1 MGDSVNRE
9 PRGWSRLLSA
19 LALKFDQHLENTRA
33 EAFVQPIFRAAPRCF
48 LAGGSG
54 SFCATMIERGFLGQ
68 GFIGKGRDVV
78 SFNLVFHVASA
89 LTCLLLIYALLRL
102 QSLVRFHGQLWQS
115 LNPSRRAV
123 QLDWPSL
130 FLEKFGQALDII
142 VQGPAEKGM
151 AQKILVEV
159 WVRAHLDLGIEQI
172 VWQSGHS
179 LQLITRNQDQTGL
192 WPEKLEKALGG
203 QIKVLLKA
211 VGKEL
216 SKGEKN

>member
-9 PRGWSRLLSA
+9 PRGLSRHLSV
-19 LALKFDQHLENTRA
+19 LALKFDQHLENTRV
-33 EAFVQPIFRAAPRCF
+33 EAFVQPIFQAEAWGF

-54 SFCATMIERGFLGQ
+54 SFCATMEQRGFLGL
-68 GFIGKGRDVV
+68 GFKGKGRDVV

-123 QLDWPSL
+123 HLDWPSL
-130 FLEKFGQALDII
+130 FLEKFGQALDIP
-142 VQGPAEKGM
+142 VQSPAEKGL
-151 AQKILVEV
+151 AQKIMVES

-172 VWQSGHS
+172 IWQSGSS

-203 QIKVLLKA
+203 QIKVQLKSI
-211 VGKEL
+211 GKEL
-216 SKGEKN
+216 SKGDKN